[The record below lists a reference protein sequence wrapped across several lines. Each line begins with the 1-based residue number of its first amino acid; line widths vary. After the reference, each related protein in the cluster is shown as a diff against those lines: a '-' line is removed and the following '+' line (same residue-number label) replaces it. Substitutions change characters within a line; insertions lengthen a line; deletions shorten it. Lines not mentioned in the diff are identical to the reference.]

1 MITLEI
7 RKVFKSIIEIPNT
20 RNYQKKKK
28 RERKNKSKAII
39 KIKTE
44 TRKFKIRKQ

>member
-20 RNYQKKKK
+20 RNYQKKKE
-28 RERKNKSKAII
+28 RENKSKAII

-44 TRKFKIRKQ
+44 TRKFIIRKQ